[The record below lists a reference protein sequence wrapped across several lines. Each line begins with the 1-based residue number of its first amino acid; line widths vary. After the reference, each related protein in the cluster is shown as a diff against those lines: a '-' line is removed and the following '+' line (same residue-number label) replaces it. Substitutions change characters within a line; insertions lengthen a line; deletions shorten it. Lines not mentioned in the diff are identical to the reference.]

1 LAFPRIVVPGCPHH
15 VLHRGNRKEKI
26 FFDDS
31 DRLVYLRLMHDA
43 CKKYRTF
50 IWTYAL
56 MDNHVHHVAVPDG
69 EHSLRKTIKVAHGD
83 YTTYFNRKYGMAG
96 HAWQGR
102 FKSFPMDEAYCQNTV
117 RYIELN
123 PVRAGMV
130 RRAEDYLWS
139 SAAAHCGLRDDLLLF
154 GDCPLVAQIPN
165 WSEWLR
171 LDSNEERYEIIRW
184 HTESGRPWVRKSS
197 WFGLAR
203 KLGEICCPKSEVL
216 VRSTDRMVLT
226 RVKVGRLIG
235 YFGN

>member
-83 YTTYFNRKYGMAG
+83 YTTYFNRKYGMVG

-184 HTESGRPWVRKSS
+184 HTESGRP
-197 WFGLAR
+197 
-203 KLGEICCPKSEVL
+203 LGSKEFL
-216 VRSTDRMVLT
+216 VRIGTQI
-226 RVKVGRLIG
+226 GRNLLPKKRG
-235 YFGN
+235 PRPKHGPDGLDPGEGGPAHRLFR